1 MDHCRLR
8 SVLLKLENRLSN
20 GDRQRFHFFLGD
32 DVPRRVRDD
41 ATLHGT
47 LAVIDCLFDQ
57 DKINERDFTYLI
69 DAFEEIEC
77 FNAAHLLREYQ
88 QELQLQGLNQSAQS
102 LGSILLPGTR
112 RILPDLL
119 DDQDRDEAIEETD
132 AITLNKFICETASW
146 NDDQDVNA
154 TPSYKTKNC
163 RPSSF
168 PWTYIF
174 VTLFMFTALIAV
186 GTLASVLIWKIN
198 QISLYEEKLNAL
210 YNQNREILSKKLGK
224 TFGGNHGGS
233 FDDSLT
239 DKFTF
244 YHYLNGMQGTPHGE
258 VLSYIRFSYSSLHN
272 ENNTIMS
279 PIHGLNDLSKHSQSF
294 MLAKDERIIAVHVY
308 VNKHT
313 DVVNDPSNDLNIITG
328 LQFFTTLR
336 RSSPIFGE
344 ASGERFVEEFHGAS
358 LGYATGKYGPFLN
371 QLQFVWYQA

>member
-1 MDHCRLR
+1 MDHYRLR
-8 SVLLKLENRLSN
+8 SVLLKLDNRLSSE
-20 GDRQRFHFFLGD
+20 DRQRFHFFLGD

-88 QELQLQGLNQSAQS
+88 QELQLQGLNQSARS
-102 LGSILLPGTR
+102 LGSILLPKTR
-112 RILPDLL
+112 QILPDLL
-119 DDQDRDEAIEETD
+119 DDQERDNAIEETD
-132 AITLNKFICETASW
+132 EITLNKFICETASW
-146 NDDQDVNA
+146 NSDQEVNA

-163 RPSSF
+163 RPSSL

-174 VTLFMFTALIAV
+174 VSLFMFTSLIAV
-186 GTLASVLIWKIN
+186 GTLTSILIWKIN
-198 QISLYEEKLNAL
+198 QISLYEEKLNTL
-210 YNQNREILSKKLGK
+210 YNQNQFTSKKLGK

-244 YHYLNGMQGTPHGE
+244 YHYLNGMQGTQHGE
-258 VLSYIRFSYSSLHN
+258 VLSYIRFSYSSLQN
-272 ENNTIMS
+272 ENHTIVS
-279 PIHGLNDLSKHSQSF
+279 PLHGFNDFSKQSQIF
-294 MLAKDERIIAVHVY
+294 MLTKDERIIAVHVY

-313 DVVNDPSNDLNIITG
+313 EVVNDPSNDLNIITG
-328 LQFFTTLR
+328 LQFFTTSG

-344 ASGERFVEEFHGAS
+344 AFGERFVEEFNGAA
-358 LGYATGKYGPFLN
+358 LGYATGKYGPSLN